1 MTDQRQRI
9 CQQILAD
16 LEFVQW
22 DRFFE
27 SGPQR
32 LTFFGWI
39 NREQDQY
46 KDFVT
51 VEIDLR
57 GQEAISYATS
67 SAEYGREIAEILD
80 VGYSKCKRVENHVR
94 DLDNVMTLDEP
105 TDDSGRDSVNLTLQD
120 LLRARDR
127 LSTDEAEVFDQTVR
141 TAAHQEKFYKLDTEE
156 RRRRKQIVDRAFPDR
171 PVDLYH
177 IRQWAVV
184 HDPAEYSPKSDT
196 GE

>member
-9 CQQILAD
+9 CRQILDD

-22 DRFFE
+22 DHFFE
-27 SGPQR
+27 SEPQR

-51 VEIDLR
+51 VEIDLQR
-57 GQEAISYATS
+57 QEAISYATS
-67 SAEYGREIAEILD
+67 SAEYRREIAEILD
-80 VGYSKCKRVENHVR
+80 VEYSKCKRVENHVQG
-94 DLDNVMTLDEP
+94 LDNVVTLDEP
-105 TDDSGRDSVNLTLQD
+105 TDDSGRDSVKLALQD

-127 LSTDEAEVFDQTVR
+127 LSTDETEVFDQTVR
-141 TAAHQEKFYKLDTEE
+141 TAVHQEKFYKLDTEE
-156 RRRRKQIVDRAFPDR
+156 RRRRKQIVDKAFPDR

-177 IRQWAVV
+177 VRQWAVV
-184 HDPAEYSPKSDT
+184 RDPAEYSLRSDT